1 MQEGLGLI
9 LGYLIQ
15 YIFLSN
21 VKKIRRMVKNILSV
35 SKMARPF
42 TKGKFAAPAG
52 EFQSL
57 SRATC
62 YR

>member
-1 MQEGLGLI
+1 MQEVLGLI

-35 SKMARPF
+35 TKMASTIYEREICGACRRVPILV
-42 TKGKFAAPAG
+42 
-52 EFQSL
+52 ESDL
-57 SRATC
+57 L
-62 YR
+62 